1 MSPIIIFVVLSFQQS
16 AIHYFIAYNN
26 ELRVPPPIK
35 QGIAI
40 TIAAPIAPA
49 NTLEFEFAFLPW
61 EPLQE
66 LMPEPVPLLLPLQ
79 RLHRIQR
86 FQMLDYNS

>member
-49 NTLEFEFAFLPW
+49 NTLEFEFAFFALGAVTGTDAGAGATAATFTALTSYTTIPDVG
-61 EPLQE
+61 L
-66 LMPEPVPLLLPLQ
+66 
-79 RLHRIQR
+79 
-86 FQMLDYNS
+86 